1 MRARHFCGLAAALGI
16 CLIGTAV
23 QAAPPPAGGAGND
36 TGAAVDRTAP
46 APPDSIRQQAAAP
59 ADELLMSRERYFYS
73 SFARRDPF
81 ASLLK
86 GKFASTGEGDLL
98 DVGELSLVGVVWGEN
113 DKFAVVQDKR
123 NNVHTL
129 RVGDRVVN
137 GKVTEITRTSLT
149 VQHYFF
155 GETANV
161 TIQISEGEGAK

>member
-1 MRARHFCGLAAALGI
+1 MRARLAIHVIFLAGFGLALGAS
-16 CLIGTAV
+16 AV
-23 QAAPPPAGGAGND
+23 PAAPPAADGAG
-36 TGAAVDRTAP
+36 TAP
-46 APPDSIRQQAAAP
+46 AVTEPQP
-59 ADELLMSRERYFYS
+59 AQDELLFSRERYFYS

-81 ASLLK
+81 ASLLA

-123 NNVHTL
+123 NNVHTM

-137 GKVTEITRTSLT
+137 GKVIEITRTTLT

-161 TIQISEGEGAK
+161 TIHISEGEGANETR

>member
-1 MRARHFCGLAAALGI
+1 MRARHFLTGLAMAAI
-16 CLIGTAV
+16 CLWTGAA
-23 QAAPPPAGGAGND
+23 QAAPPAASGAGSATPVLGERPSD
-36 TGAAVDRTAP
+36 DLTV
-46 APPDSIRQQAAAP
+46 
-59 ADELLMSRERYFYS
+59 SRERYFYS

-86 GKFASTGEGDLL
+86 GKFASTGEGDIL
-98 DVGELSLVGVVWGEN
+98 DVGEITLVGVVWGEN

-137 GKVTEITRTSLT
+137 GKVIEITQTTLT

-161 TIQISEGEGAK
+161 TLQINEGEGANETR

>member
-1 MRARHFCGLAAALGI
+1 MRVKQLLAGLVLAGLCLGAAPVA
-16 CLIGTAV
+16 
-23 QAAPPPAGGAGND
+23 AAPPAAGGAGSQD
-36 TGAAVDRTAP
+36 RSAVTAP
-46 APPDSIRQQAAAP
+46 AEDDLTIA
-59 ADELLMSRERYFYS
+59 RERYFYS

-86 GKFASTGEGDLL
+86 GRFASTGEGELL
-98 DVGELSLVGVVWGEN
+98 DIGELTLVGVVWGGNE
-113 DKFAVVQDKR
+113 KFAVVEDKR

-137 GKVTEITRTSLT
+137 GKVIEITRTELT

-161 TIQISEGEGAK
+161 TIQINEGEGANETR